1 MSGTGSM
8 ERKKITALLSLLA
21 VTLLAHTLLL
31 QPPRSTDRVLCLS
44 AFRFD
49 GLQLVNRR
57 NMILL
62 CNAILLVILK
72 DAGLLAAPAR
82 RRRTCS
88 DSTAAG
94 RDDDACSEP
103 QPKPPKSST
112 IVVEL
117 TRSSTAAACAFDET
131 PAPRLRRGKPSTSS
145 SGSGPGPA
153 HEEYYAAVREIDQRP
168 ERCCF
173 YYQAGVVGTDE
184 IAGAEEDKMACL
196 HSQPAPPVADNEERS
211 RGREKMARQGTQPE
225 CVDDVDEM
233 NKRFEEFIATMR
245 RKMQLESRQL
255 VKV

>member
-31 QPPRSTDRVLCLS
+31 QPPRSTDRLLS

-82 RRRTCS
+82 RRRTCR

-94 RDDDACSEP
+94 RDDACSEP
-103 QPKPPKSST
+103 QPKPKSST

-131 PAPRLRRGKPSTSS
+131 TAPRLRRGKPSTSS

-168 ERCCF
+168 DRCCF

-196 HSQPAPPVADNEERS
+196 HSQPAPPVADDEERS
-211 RGREKMARQGTQPE
+211 RGREEMARQGAEPE
-225 CVDDVDEM
+225 CVDDDVDEM